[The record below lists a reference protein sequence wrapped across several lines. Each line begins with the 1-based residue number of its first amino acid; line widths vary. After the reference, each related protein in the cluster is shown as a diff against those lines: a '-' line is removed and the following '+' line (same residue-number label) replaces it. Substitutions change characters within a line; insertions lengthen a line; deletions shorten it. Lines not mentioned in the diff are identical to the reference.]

1 MARAPNKKIEKAKEL
16 YLSGKRLVDIAGEL
30 EVPEGTV
37 RRWKSTYKWDGERS
51 EKKSERSE
59 KKKNEE
65 KKKVADEVGQ
75 VMENPELTDKQ
86 RLFCILYIRCF
97 NATKAYKKAYG
108 CSYETA
114 MTEGCN
120 LLRKPKIQTAI
131 KELKQARL
139 NREMLDVHDIFQKY
153 MDIAFADI
161 TDFLEFG
168 QQEVPVMA
176 MYGPV
181 MVKDPETGEQ
191 KQLTKIVNAVRFKE
205 SDQVDGTIIS
215 EVKQG
220 KDGASIK
227 LADRMKALQWLTD
240 HMDLATEEQRA
251 KIEAWKA
258 KAQTQE
264 EKQIEVTFVKAGE
277 RNGKN
282 TDGSK

>member
-1 MARAPNKKIEKAKEL
+1 MARAPNKKMEKAKEL
-16 YLSGKRLVDIAGEL
+16 YLSGKRLVDIASEL
-30 EVPEGTV
+30 EIPEGTV

-86 RLFCILYIRCF
+86 RLFCVLYIRCF

-120 LLRKPKIQTAI
+120 LLRNPKIQTTI

-139 NREMLDVHDIFQKY
+139 NREMLDVNDIFQKY

-168 QQEVPVMA
+168 QQEAPVMA

>member
-1 MARAPNKKIEKAKEL
+1 MAI
-16 YLSGKRLVDIAGEL
+16 D
-30 EVPEGTV
+30 
-37 RRWKSTYKWDGERS
+37 
-51 EKKSERSE
+51 
-59 KKKNEE
+59 
-65 KKKVADEVGQ
+65 
-75 VMENPELTDKQ
+75 
-86 RLFCILYIRCF
+86 
-97 NATKAYKKAYG
+97 
-108 CSYETA
+108 
-114 MTEGCN
+114 
-120 LLRKPKIQTAI
+120 
-131 KELKQARL
+131 
-139 NREMLDVHDIFQKY
+139 
-153 MDIAFADI
+153 
-161 TDFLEFG
+161 
-168 QQEVPVMA
+168 
-176 MYGPV
+176 GPV

-258 KAQTQE
+258 KAQTQD

>member
-1 MARAPNKKIEKAKEL
+1 MARAPNKKMEKAKEL

-120 LLRKPKIQTAI
+120 LLRNPKIQTTI

-168 QQEVPVMA
+168 QQEAPVMA
-176 MYGPV
+176 IDGPV